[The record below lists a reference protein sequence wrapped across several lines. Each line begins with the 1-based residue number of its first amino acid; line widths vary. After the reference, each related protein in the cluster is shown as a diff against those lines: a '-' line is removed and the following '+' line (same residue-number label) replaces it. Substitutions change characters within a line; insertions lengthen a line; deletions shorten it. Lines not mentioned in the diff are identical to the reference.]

1 MTLVFSQY
9 GPLGFPPGFRPGFG
23 PLISALIQF
32 PEISIRFQ
40 KIETETNVETKRRK
54 KSGKAVRLLRGRFV
68 YSFTLLLFGRE
79 KQQPTFDCSASAAV
93 TAHAHRTPRQPLDRA
108 RVPSHRGT
116 PSCWLIR
123 ASIIPPSRPLVPL
136 AVHAFAADV
145 HHQIRLLAFLRVHGR
160 RARGKLRGC
169 RETRRPALERA
180 LGYRVP
186 RREGRRMLPGEQ

>member
-54 KSGKAVRLLRGRFV
+54 KSGKADFCVAVSSTR
-68 YSFTLLLFGRE
+68 STLLLFGRE
-79 KQQPTFDCSASAAV
+79 KQQPTFDCSPSAAV

>member
-68 YSFTLLLFGRE
+68 YSFHFIAFWQGKATADLRLFTFRRGHCSRAQNAKTTSRPRESAFTSRYTELLANPRFHYPAVATAR
-79 KQQPTFDCSASAAV
+79 PTRGPRVRRGCSSPNP
-93 TAHAHRTPRQPLDRA
+93 TPRVPPRA
-108 RVPSHRGT
+108 RST
-116 PSCWLIR
+116 C
-123 ASIIPPSRPLVPL
+123 
-136 AVHAFAADV
+136 
-145 HHQIRLLAFLRVHGR
+145 
-160 RARGKLRGC
+160 
-169 RETRRPALERA
+169 TRQA
-180 LGYRVP
+180 P
-186 RREGRRMLPGEQ
+186 RMS

>member
-1 MTLVFSQY
+1 MWRQSVEKKAE
-9 GPLGFPPGFRPGFG
+9 RPYDFC
-23 PLISALIQF
+23 
-32 PEISIRFQ
+32 
-40 KIETETNVETKRRK
+40 V
-54 KSGKAVRLLRGRFV
+54 AVSSTR
-68 YSFTLLLFGRE
+68 STLLLFGRE
-79 KQQPTFDCSASAAV
+79 KQQPTFDCSPSAAV